1 MQFNGVNNEEC
12 QRFLV
17 VSGFCIYTYIGIP
30 CALHRRHSCVCFE
43 RVLEAL

>member
-43 RVLEAL
+43 RVLVVL

>member
-30 CALHRRHSCVCFE
+30 CALIGGILVC
-43 RVLEAL
+43 ALSVYL

>member
-1 MQFNGVNNEEC
+1 MQFNGVNNEEG

-30 CALHRRHSCVCFE
+30 CALHWRHSCVCFE
-43 RVLEAL
+43 SVLEAL